1 MFVYTRTRRPL
12 RTNVPRPRRRA
23 RATGRIPSSNA
34 RLLRVLTVGYS
45 EHSLRGSSSTH
56 ALQAGVC
63 YRLYSAR
70 TAAALPAHQPAEIH
84 RIGLEQVCL
93 QVRTL
98 PLEYPSST
106 PLESPWWPPLR
117 VPLEYPSST
126 AWSTPRVP
134 LTLPH

>member
-1 MFVYTRTRRPL
+1 MLPAVF
-12 RTNVPRPRRRA
+12 
-23 RATGRIPSSNA
+23 
-34 RLLRVLTVGYS
+34 RVLTLGYS
-45 EHSLRGSSSTH
+45 EYSLRGTPSTH

-93 QVRTL
+93 QVRAI

-106 PLESPWWPPLR
+106 PRVPLR
-117 VPLEYPSST
+117 VPPRVPLVAPAKCAPRVPLGVPLEYP
-126 AWSTPRVP
+126 
-134 LTLPH
+134 